1 MKETGSSMLLSRIAE
16 SVYWAGR
23 YLERAEATARLIKV
37 QTELFLDLPR
47 SAGVGWTPLLAVTGS
62 GEDFLDRQREAGE
75 AIEEDD
81 VIGFLA
87 VDGDHPGSIIVSLAQ
102 ARHNL
107 RITRS
112 LHPRDAGE
120 AINQLFLW
128 ATDSRAQAVD
138 RRTRL
143 MWMDGVIRRCQLL
156 TGIASGTMT
165 HDDCYSFLEIGCF
178 VERADMTTRVLDVQA
193 HILLS
198 QQDPDVQPY
207 ADVTWMG
214 VLRSLEAGQAVR
226 RQVPGAGSSGFDAL
240 GILLKDPQFPRSVE
254 HCLTQV
260 SRSLLELPR
269 YDEPM
274 AGCAAAQKILE
285 GLDVRELSGAGLHD
299 VVDSL
304 QEGIAYL
311 HDLVAETYF
320 SLAPHD
326 TAVLTLQ

>member
-1 MKETGSSMLLSRIAE
+1 MKEAEGSMLLSRIAE

-37 QTELFLDLPR
+37 QTELYLDLPR

-62 GEDFLDRQREAGE
+62 GEDYIERHGGN
-75 AIEEDD
+75 IEENE
-81 VIGFLA
+81 VISFLA
-87 VDGDHPGSIIVSLAQ
+87 VDGDHSGSIIASLAQ

-112 LHPRDAGE
+112 LLPRSAWE
-120 AINQLFLW
+120 EINQLFLW
-128 ATDSRAQAVD
+128 ASDMRTQAVD

-143 MWMDGVIRRCQLL
+143 MWMDTVIRRCQLL
-156 TGIASGTMT
+156 SGISASTMT
-165 HDDCYSFLEIGCF
+165 HDECYSFLDIGRF
-178 VERADMTTRVLDVQA
+178 AERADMTTRVLDVQA
-193 HILLS
+193 HILLR
-198 QQDPDVQPY
+198 QQDIEAETY

-226 RQVPGAGSSGFDAL
+226 RQVPGADTSGFDAL

-274 AGCAAAQKILE
+274 SACAAVQKVLE
-285 GLDVRELSGAGLHD
+285 DLDVAELSGAGLHD
-299 VVDSL
+299 VVDNL
-304 QEGIAYL
+304 QDGIAYL
-311 HDLVAETYF
+311 HVMLAETYF